1 VSDLQN
7 EAASTAT
14 THQSVD
20 QQPKSLSMFRRVL
33 LCLCGLVLVLGFFL
47 PWVTAGTALELSGLG
62 LAISGGEMV
71 QAVSGGGRFLLF
83 LAPLMGA
90 ALIAGAV
97 TGHWATPW
105 VGILGSGALL
115 LFGIIHVISFF
126 LSSTGV
132 GLWLV
137 VFAAL
142 FTLVVGALPV
152 GGRS

>member
-1 VSDLQN
+1 
-7 EAASTAT
+7 
-14 THQSVD
+14 
-20 QQPKSLSMFRRVL
+20 MFRRML
-33 LCLCGLVLVLGFFL
+33 LGLCGVVLVLGFFL

-83 LAPLMGA
+83 LAPLMGGV
-90 ALIAGAV
+90 LIAGAF
-97 TGHWATPW
+97 TGHRATPW

-142 FTLVVGALPV
+142 FTLVVGSLSV
-152 GGRS
+152 GRQN